1 MSRDMRREQT
11 RERLLAATEALI
23 REKGCAQLTLR
34 DIMEV
39 TGLSKGG
46 IFHHVKSKDEL
57 LGRVLKERLEA
68 LNRRFSE
75 AAERER
81 SFEAPLREIAA
92 GLPLLTDPDDAANR
106 VYMYLLGKSS
116 QPEVREVLLRF
127 YEQVRRIS
135 EEWIAAGQKAGVIP
149 DAVNAGKTADLF
161 VLISMGLRMRSLLS
175 PQYDDRMFDAEDYA
189 SFIASRLQS

>member
-57 LGRVLKERLEA
+57 LGRVLEERLEA

-92 GLPLLTDPDDAANR
+92 GLPLLTDPDD
-106 VYMYLLGKSS
+106 
-116 QPEVREVLLRF
+116 
-127 YEQVRRIS
+127 
-135 EEWIAAGQKAGVIP
+135 
-149 DAVNAGKTADLF
+149 
-161 VLISMGLRMRSLLS
+161 
-175 PQYDDRMFDAEDYA
+175 
-189 SFIASRLQS
+189 